1 MTSSPSPRKVS
12 QVQQLTESEF
22 EERFEHAW
30 AEVDANGDGSID
42 EAEVGAGL
50 GAAANVRLASYQV
63 RDLLLRLKSQGKVD
77 GGGRVSKAAFKEVK
91 GIMLLYIETP

>member
-1 MTSSPSPRKVS
+1 MTSSSPSPRKVS

-30 AEVDANGDGSID
+30 AEVDANWDGSID

-50 GAAANVRLASYQV
+50 GAATNVRLASYQV
-63 RDLLLRLKSQGKVD
+63 RELNTLICRKQ
-77 GGGRVSKAAFKEVK
+77 KAKFCQQQSDQDRQ
-91 GIMLLYIETP
+91 PR